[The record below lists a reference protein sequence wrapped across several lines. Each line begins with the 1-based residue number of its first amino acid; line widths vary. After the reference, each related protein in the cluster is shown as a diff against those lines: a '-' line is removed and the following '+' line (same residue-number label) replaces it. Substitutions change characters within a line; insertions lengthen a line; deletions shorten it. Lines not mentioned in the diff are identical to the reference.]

1 MPNATQTPEEKAAA
15 DKENRE
21 QREHLAAEVN
31 KKRND
36 ALLEQRNAI
45 ADRADEIKDE
55 EDDLV
60 DLTDEVWAQED
71 GRAPKKTRE
80 QRLAEQDAE
89 DERKEREAE
98 SEGTTE
104 EEAAAELLRAKER
117 EDREADAAREAGAD
131 DSRQR
136 KDGTLEYRFEDDAG
150 TVTWLTVKELRARAG
165 DTGSGQG
172 GEDGAT
178 TTATR
183 RDSPTQAQRE
193 QASREAEERRQAE
206 RKVLRD
212 KLIDLNTRASM
223 GDETAINELA
233 DMQLDAITGDS
244 GRIQRM
250 VDERVDARVTGRTEF
265 QKAVDWFESEDGY
278 ADVLTTPRLKS
289 EAGRLDAAL
298 AQEHPDW
305 TPRQRLDH
313 VGKQMRQLREDLG
326 GAAPRRD
333 NPPPRRETKVDRK
346 RNAPQVPQA
355 AGRQRPE
362 AEPDEQESTADA
374 IARLARGRGQ
384 AHAIKH

>member
-1 MPNATQTPEEKAAA
+1 MPNAVQTPEEKAAA
-15 DKENRE
+15 DAANKE
-21 QREHLAAEVN
+21 QREQLAAEAN

-36 ALLEQRNAI
+36 ALLEARNAI

-71 GRAPKKTRE
+71 GTKPKKTRE
-80 QRLAEQDAE
+80 QLIAEQDAE
-89 DERKEREAE
+89 LERRELEAAG
-98 SEGTTE
+98 EGQTE
-104 EEAAAELLRAKER
+104 EEAAAALLRKQER
-117 EDREADAAREAGAD
+117 EDRDADAAREAGAD
-131 DSRQR
+131 DARRR
-136 KDGTLEYRFEDDAG
+136 KDGTMEYRVEGEDG
-150 TVTWLTVKELRARAG
+150 TETWLTVKELRTRAG
-165 DTGSGQG
+165 DVGSGQG
-172 GEDGAT
+172 DEDGAT
-178 TTATR
+178 TPPTR
-183 RDSPTQAQRE
+183 RDSPTAAQRE
-193 QASREAEERRQAE
+193 QAQREAEERRQAE

-244 GRIQRM
+244 GRLQRM

-278 ADVLTTPRLKS
+278 ADVLTTPRLKA
-289 EAGRLDAAL
+289 EAARLDVEAAK
-298 AQEHPDW
+298 ANPNMS
-305 TPRQRLDH
+305 PRQRLDQ

-326 GAAPRRD
+326 GAPRGT
-333 NPPPRRETKVDRK
+333 PPPRRETKVDRK

-362 AEPDEQESTADA
+362 LEPDEQESTSDA
-374 IARLARGRGQ
+374 IARMAKSRGQ

>member
-1 MPNATQTPEEKAAA
+1 MPDKTPEEIAA
-15 DKENRE
+15 DNDANRE
-21 QREHLAAEVN
+21 QREQIAREAN

-36 ALLEQRNAI
+36 ALLEARNAI

-71 GRAPKKTRE
+71 GRGPKKTRE
-80 QRLAEQDAE
+80 QLIAEQDARDAE
-89 DERKEREAE
+89 TERAA
-98 SEGTTE
+98 GGNQTE
-104 EEAAAELLRAKER
+104 EEAAAALLRQQEA
-117 EDREADAAREAGAD
+117 EDRAADAARDAGAS
-131 DSRQR
+131 DSRRR
-136 KDGTLEYRFEDDAG
+136 KDGVMEYRVEGDDG
-150 TVTWLTVKELRARAG
+150 TETWLTVKELRARAG
-165 DTGSGQG
+165 DVDSGQG
-172 GEDGAT
+172 DGEGAT
-178 TTATR
+178 THPTR
-183 RDSPTQAQRE
+183 RDSPTAQERERLQA
-193 QASREAEERRQAE
+193 EAEQRRQAE

-265 QKAVDWFESEDGY
+265 QKAVDWFESEAGY
-278 ADVLTTPRLKS
+278 ADVLTTPRLKA

-305 TPRQRLDH
+305 TPRQRLER
-313 VGKQMRQLREDLG
+313 VGKDMRQLREDLG
-326 GAAPRRD
+326 GAPRGT
-333 NPPPRRETKVDRK
+333 PPPRRETKVDRK

-362 AEPDEQESTADA
+362 VEPDEQESTADA
-374 IARLARGRGQ
+374 IARMARSRGQ